1 MGRHSFREADVVR
14 DNWGRFGNENHSAG
28 PTASSAP
35 SSGKPSEATIRARQG
50 GGNYRA
56 LMPDVVNSAE
66 IKGKGGTVKL
76 DHHGD
81 GSLTITTPHGS
92 ATLPA
97 HIREGTLPEVIHDT
111 EILATGE
118 TMWVRDP
125 KDFTTYAAITRVG
138 SGTYTLHLGSDA
150 DEEPGITLTESQ
162 LNKINDTSTLL
173 TEYNRR
179 IDTGNGNADIY
190 LTSND
195 NLGLR
200 TPGDDGTPVDIELSP
215 AQARK
220 LNHAISVV
228 YQGFDDEDPDGPESG
243 VSETS
248 FSIGGGKRIHVTQQG
263 ATPIDS
269 PAGVNGDLIIEADDG
284 SWAFVVTPKSY
295 DEFTDTLQDMVDAL

>member
-14 DNWGRFGNENHSAG
+14 DDWGRFGEESHS
-28 PTASSAP
+28 ASSAASSTP

-50 GGNYRA
+50 GGNYRV
-56 LMPDVVNSAE
+56 LMPDAVNSAE
-66 IKGKGGTVKL
+66 IKGKDGTVKF

-97 HIREGTLPEVIHDT
+97 RIRERMLPSVIRDT
-111 EILATGE
+111 EKLAAGE
-118 TMWVRDP
+118 TMWVRDS

-150 DEEPGITLTESQ
+150 DEKPGLTLTESQ
-162 LNKINDTSTLL
+162 LDKINDTSTLL
-173 TEYNRR
+173 TEYNHR

-200 TPGDDGTPVDIELSP
+200 TPGNDGTPVDIELSP

-220 LNHAISVV
+220 LNHAIGVV
-228 YQGFDDEDPDGPESG
+228 YQGFDHEDPDGPESG

-263 ATPIDS
+263 TPPIDS
-269 PAGVNGDLIIEADDG
+269 PDGANGDLLIEADDG

-295 DEFTDTLQDMVDAL
+295 EEFTDTLHDVVDAL